1 MAVGTSAALSAR
13 QAEQTGATVRV
24 LGAAGTVTGS
34 RFLVRSKSQDLLMD
48 CGLFQGGRNLEDKNW
63 QPFPVDPDRIETVLL
78 THAHLD
84 HVGYLPRLVAQGFRG
99 PIYATGATCALM
111 ELVLRDAAHLQEQ
124 EAAYAN
130 RSGYSR
136 HKPAL
141 PLYTQDEAELALER
155 LRPVTFDH
163 PLSLGGV
170 TAVWRAAGHILGSA
184 SIELTVESTAA
195 SRLLVFSGDLGR
207 FDDPMMRPPA
217 FVEQA
222 DTLVLESTYGDRL
235 HGPESVDVGLE
246 AALGRVM
253 RSKGVLLIPAFAVG
267 RTQRVLYS
275 IRRLQDEG
283 RAPDIPVIIDSPMAV
298 DASSLYCRF
307 GDDHNLD
314 VNLLME
320 NRNCALR
327 CRQTRFIREVEES
340 KELNLLAGPAVI
352 ISASG
357 MCSGGRVLHHLK
369 HRLPDRRNE
378 VLLVGYQAQGLAAVD
393 CRRARP
399 RCAFMEGRSRSG
411 RGSLPCPGFRRMP
424 ISKRSCVG
432 CAAFSGRPARRS
444 SCTASLR
451 RGTPSIE

>member
-1 MAVGTSAALSAR
+1 M
-13 QAEQTGATVRV
+13 
-24 LGAAGTVTGS
+24 TGS
-34 RFLVRSKSQDLLMD
+34 RFLVRSNGQNLLVE
-48 CGLFQGGRNLEDKNW
+48 CGLFQGGHDLEDKNW
-63 QPFPVDPDRIETVLL
+63 QPFPVPPGQIEAVIL

-84 HVGYLPRLVAQGFRG
+84 HVGYLPRLVGQGFGG

-111 ELVLRDAAHLQEQ
+111 QLVLMDAGHLQEQ

-130 RSGYSR
+130 RAGYSR

-141 PLYTQDEAELALER
+141 PLFTQYEAALALER
-155 LRPVTFDH
+155 LRPVTFDD

-184 SIELTVESTAA
+184 SIELTVNSAGA

-207 FDDPMMRPPA
+207 FGDPMMAPPA

-235 HGPESVDVGLE
+235 HGPEPDVGLE

-253 RSKGVLLIPAFAVG
+253 QSNGVLLIPAFAVG

-320 NRNCALR
+320 HRNCPLR
-327 CRQTRFIREVEES
+327 CRQTRFVREVDES
-340 KELNLLAGPAVI
+340 KQLNLLAGPAVI

-357 MCSGGRVLHHLK
+357 MISGGRILHHLK
-369 HRLPDRRNE
+369 HRLPDPRNE
-378 VLLVGYQAQGLAAVD
+378 VLLVGYQAQGTRGRRLQEGAETV
-393 CRRARP
+393 RIHGGEIPVRARVT
-399 RCAFMEGRSRSG
+399 SLSG
-411 RGSLPCPGFRRMP
+411 LSAHADQQEILRWLRGFRRP
-424 ISKRSCVG
+424 PGQTLLVHG
-432 CAAFSGRPARRS
+432 ETPARD
-444 SCTASLR
+444 AL
-451 RGTPSIE
+451 GQM